1 MKFKVGDKAK
11 VREDLVV
18 GKGYDDWSFVE
29 QMKEYKGRIVTIA
42 KINDFNYSYDIV
54 EDNGDSAW
62 NDEMLEPIKEQT
74 KKLTLEEAIEHYQ
87 DVADSEED
95 SCEESKEK
103 HEQLKDWLVELKNR
117 RDKEQKIMV
126 DDNLRQ
132 NKVEIISSNGEKV
145 ILNKT
150 DSKKLN
156 NYERA
161 FPEMV
166 AISEDIELIDVYT
179 VDIYKLA
186 NGEDYECIEC
196 AVFYEEPTDE
206 QIKLLLAKHKLMYH
220 TGYAEIKKCKAFDW
234 KKETN

>member
-1 MKFKVGDKAK
+1 MKFKVRDKVK

-18 GKGYDDWSFVE
+18 GKRYDGWSFVE

-42 KINDFNYSYDIV
+42 KINEFNYSYDIV
-54 EDNGDSAW
+54 EDNGDCAW
-62 NDEMLEPIKEQT
+62 NDEMLEPVEEQT
-74 KKLTLEEAIEHYQ
+74 KKPTLEEAIDHYQ

-95 SCEESKEK
+95 LCEECKEK

-150 DSKKLN
+150 DSKRLN

-166 AISEDIELIDVYT
+166 AISEDIELIDVYI
-179 VDIYKLA
+179 VDIYKLTG
-186 NGEDYECIEC
+186 NGDYECIEC
-196 AVFYEEPTDE
+196 AVFYEEPTDK

-220 TGYAEIKKCKAFDW
+220 TRHAEIKKCKAFDW

>member
-1 MKFKVGDKAK
+1 MKFKVGDKVR
-11 VREDLVV
+11 VREDLKV
-18 GKGYDDWSFVE
+18 GKRYDDWSFVE

-42 KINDFNYSYDIV
+42 KINDFNYTYDIV
-54 EDNGDSAW
+54 EDNGDCAW

-87 DVADSEED
+87 DVADSEEV
-95 SCEESKEK
+95 SCEECKEK

-117 RDKEQKIMV
+117 RDKEQKIMA

-150 DSKKLN
+150 DSKRLN

-179 VDIYKLA
+179 VDIYKLT
-186 NGEDYECIEC
+186 NGEDYECIESV
-196 AVFYEEPTDE
+196 VFYEEPTDE
-206 QIKLLLAKHKLMYH
+206 QIKLLLAKHKLMHY

-234 KKETN
+234 KRRN